1 MARTM
6 LFGVV
11 CAVLAFLV
19 IMTGQ
24 VLNLSLQN
32 VLLSLAVGAALGL
45 VRTNSPVAR
54 IGAFLIGFLLG
65 IIFFVLRLAVFPA
78 TWLGNAAA
86 VVLIILALTLISAL
100 TKDKLPL
107 WAMFLG
113 AAVFAGSY
121 NSYFMTTPWLFESQ
135 TVSVAAGSL
144 FAVSAGFFVAL
155 LVELREARGG
165 VDSIDPMKPIDPPD
179 GGDAASAPTNDATTN
194 PAGAIPTQQDSG
206 LSVFATRDGAK

>member
-1 MARTM
+1 M
-6 LFGVV
+6 LFGAV
-11 CAVLAFLV
+11 CAALAFLV

-32 VLLSLAVGAALGL
+32 VLLSLAVGAAVGL
-45 VRTNSPVAR
+45 IRTNSPLAR
-54 IGAFLIGFLLG
+54 IGAFLVGFFMG
-65 IIFFVLRLAVFPA
+65 IIFFVLRLAVFPS

-113 AAVFAGSY
+113 TAVFAGSY
-121 NSYFMTTPWLFESQ
+121 NSYFLTTPWLFQSQ

-144 FAVSAGFFVAL
+144 FAVSAGFLVAL

-165 VDSIDPMKPIDPPD
+165 VDSIDPMKPVDPPD
-179 GGDAASAPTNDATTN
+179 GDDAGGVPTSDVATDPTQ
-194 PAGAIPTQQDSG
+194 AIPTQQDSG
-206 LSVFATRDGAK
+206 ISVFATQDGAK